1 MKSAS
6 CACAWK
12 TESHLTQGKEVA
24 QGGLIRMQQHQK
36 NQKNNIKSVTSCKT
50 RRCYILVSSMSSQC
64 RHLQDLYGPLA
75 TNRKW
80 NYPNYPL
87 WPGTLPDICV
97 RANWESTESNIN
109 QLLIKN
115 ILHSG
120 LVSSPIPSIC
130 IHFTSFHYISID
142 CHLFSIHGN

>member
-1 MKSAS
+1 MNKRVLCLCMKDRNHTWHREKKWPKAALF
-6 CACAWK
+6 ACNNTK
-12 TESHLTQGKEVA
+12 KQCQISH
-24 QGGLIRMQQHQK
+24 IMQDK
-36 NQKNNIKSVTSCKT
+36 KVLYTGVINVI
-50 RRCYILVSSMSSQC
+50 SMSSFAW
-64 RHLQDLYGPLA
+64 PLA

-115 ILHSG
+115 ILYSG

-142 CHLFSIHGN
+142 FHLFSIHGN